1 MDTQLVPA
9 SLAPAASASPASAA
23 PAAVSPAA
31 ALWTIPDVAR
41 FLNCSP
47 RHVNNLIRGGL
58 PCTYIGRLVRFC
70 PDRVREFVNEK
81 TRIRARTRA

>member
-1 MDTQLVPA
+1 MDS
-9 SLAPAASASPASAA
+9 SLAPASLSAPAA
-23 PAAVSPAA
+23 PAPVP
-31 ALWTIPDVAR
+31 ALWTIPEVAR

-70 PDRVREFVNEK
+70 PDRVRDFVNEK
-81 TRIRARTRA
+81 TRIRARP

>member
-1 MDTQLVPA
+1 MDTSTAPA
-9 SLAPAASASPASAA
+9 SLVAPAAASTSGAAAA
-23 PAAVSPAA
+23 PLA
-31 ALWTIPDVAR
+31 ALWTIPEVAR

-81 TRIRARTRA
+81 TRIRARARA

>member
-1 MDTQLVPA
+1 MDTQLAPA
-9 SLAPAASASPASAA
+9 SSASPTAALAASAA
-23 PAAVSPAA
+23 PVA
-31 ALWTIPDVAR
+31 ALWTIPEVAR

-81 TRIRARTRA
+81 TRIRARS

>member
-1 MDTQLVPA
+1 MDTPLAPVSLV
-9 SLAPAASASPASAA
+9 APAASASPASVA
-23 PAAVSPAA
+23 PTT
-31 ALWTIPDVAR
+31 ALWTIPEVAR

-81 TRIRARTRA
+81 TRIRARARA

>member
-1 MDTQLVPA
+1 MDT
-9 SLAPAASASPASAA
+9 SLAPPSLTASASPASVA
-23 PAAVSPAA
+23 PTA
-31 ALWTIPDVAR
+31 ALWTIPEVAR

-81 TRIRARTRA
+81 TRIRARARA

>member
-1 MDTQLVPA
+1 MDTSPATA
-9 SLAPAASASPASAA
+9 SLTDPAASASSVAVTA
-23 PAAVSPAA
+23 PVVS
-31 ALWTIPDVAR
+31 LWTTPEVAR

-81 TRIRARTRA
+81 TRIRARS

>member
-1 MDTQLVPA
+1 MDTPLAPA
-9 SLAPAASASPASAA
+9 SLAAPAASASSL
-23 PAAVSPAA
+23 A
-31 ALWTIPDVAR
+31 ALWTIPEVAR

-70 PDRVREFVNEK
+70 PDRVHEFVNEK
-81 TRIRARTRA
+81 TRIRARARA

>member
-1 MDTQLVPA
+1 MDTPLAPVSPT
-9 SLAPAASASPASAA
+9 APAASASPLAA
-23 PAAVSPAA
+23 QTTPVA
-31 ALWTIPDVAR
+31 ALWTIPEVAR

-58 PCTYIGRLVRFC
+58 PCSYIGRLVRFC

-81 TRIRARTRA
+81 TRIRARS

>member
-1 MDTQLVPA
+1 MDT
-9 SLAPAASASPASAA
+9 SLAPPSLTSPTASGSPVATSA
-23 PAAVSPAA
+23 PLA
-31 ALWTIPDVAR
+31 ALWSIPDVAR

-81 TRIRARTRA
+81 TRIRARARA

>member
-1 MDTQLVPA
+1 MDTSTAPAFLV
-9 SLAPAASASPASAA
+9 APAAAATSVAPASPL
-23 PAAVSPAA
+23 A
-31 ALWTIPDVAR
+31 ALWTIPEVAR

-81 TRIRARTRA
+81 TRIRARARA

>member
-1 MDTQLVPA
+1 MDSPLAPA
-9 SLAPAASASPASAA
+9 SPTAPAASGSPV
-23 PAAVSPAA
+23 AAVAPAA
-31 ALWTIPDVAR
+31 ALWTIPEVAR

-70 PDRVREFVNEK
+70 PDRVRDFVNEK
-81 TRIRARTRA
+81 TRIRARQ

>member
-1 MDTQLVPA
+1 
-9 SLAPAASASPASAA
+9 
-23 PAAVSPAA
+23 
-31 ALWTIPDVAR
+31 VAR

-81 TRIRARTRA
+81 TRIRARARA

>member
-1 MDTQLVPA
+1 MDTQLAPA
-9 SLAPAASASPASAA
+9 SLVAPAASATSVAAA
-23 PAAVSPAA
+23 P
-31 ALWTIPDVAR
+31 WTIPEVAR

-81 TRIRARTRA
+81 TRIRARARA

>member
-1 MDTQLVPA
+1 MDTSPATA
-9 SLAPAASASPASAA
+9 SLTDTAASASSVAVTA
-23 PAAVSPAA
+23 PVA
-31 ALWTIPDVAR
+31 ALWTIPEVAR

-81 TRIRARTRA
+81 TRIRARA

>member
-1 MDTQLVPA
+1 MDT
-9 SLAPAASASPASAA
+9 SLAPPSLTSPAASGSPIATAA
-23 PAAVSPAA
+23 PLA
-31 ALWTIPDVAR
+31 ALWTIPEVAR

-81 TRIRARTRA
+81 TRIRARARA

>member
-1 MDTQLVPA
+1 MDS
-9 SLAPAASASPASAA
+9 SLAPAYLDA
-23 PAAVSPAA
+23 PAATATSVATPT
-31 ALWTIPDVAR
+31 ALWTIPEVAR

-81 TRIRARTRA
+81 TRIRARARA

>member
-1 MDTQLVPA
+1 MDTSPA
-9 SLAPAASASPASAA
+9 PAALTAPAASAPFA
-23 PAAVSPAA
+23 P
-31 ALWTIPDVAR
+31 LWTIPEVAR

-81 TRIRARTRA
+81 TRIRART

>member
-1 MDTQLVPA
+1 MDTSLDPVSLV
-9 SLAPAASASPASAA
+9 APAAAATSVAAA
-23 PAAVSPAA
+23 PPLD
-31 ALWTIPDVAR
+31 ALWTIPEVAR

-81 TRIRARTRA
+81 TRIRARARA

>member
-1 MDTQLVPA
+1 MDTSLAPA
-9 SLAPAASASPASAA
+9 SLAPVASASPASVA
-23 PAAVSPAA
+23 PTA
-31 ALWTIPDVAR
+31 ALWTIPEVAR

-81 TRIRARTRA
+81 TRIRARARA

>member
-1 MDTQLVPA
+1 MDTPLDPV
-9 SLAPAASASPASAA
+9 SLAA
-23 PAAVSPAA
+23 PAATATTVAPPTAPLA
-31 ALWTIPDVAR
+31 ALWSIPEVAR

-81 TRIRARTRA
+81 TRIRARARA

>member
-1 MDTQLVPA
+1 MDTP
-9 SLAPAASASPASAA
+9 LAPVSLVAAAATSVAASPLD
-23 PAAVSPAA
+23 
-31 ALWTIPDVAR
+31 ALWTIPEVAR

-81 TRIRARTRA
+81 TRIRARARA

>member
-1 MDTQLVPA
+1 MDTPLAPV
-9 SLAPAASASPASAA
+9 SLAAPAASASPL
-23 PAAVSPAA
+23 A
-31 ALWTIPDVAR
+31 ALWTIPEVAR

-81 TRIRARTRA
+81 TRIRARARA